1 MKSSRNKGRPAP
13 RPSPGGSA
21 PRSPPVPTPKATV
34 PMRTCVATRTEHR
47 QTDLLRVFAG
57 PDGTAYVEFTSKR
70 KDSGRGAWVLPT
82 AAAFRLVVAEP
93 KRVARS
99 LKVDNIDTT
108 ALLERALALAEA
120 RVLDFLSLSAR
131 SGRLASGGEGATVAV
146 RAGEAVALLVAT
158 DASETSLSDIRGA
171 REIPVFVLPLDK
183 EALGRRIGKGLR
195 SVIALRGGGPA
206 IDLVLWLKRRE
217 ALSAPVG
224 DSSSSRQPPPSGPFA
239 GQPGTASAEP
249 GRTG

>member
-13 RPSPGGSA
+13 RQPPAGSA
-21 PRSPPVPTPKATV
+21 PRPPPVPTPKATV
-34 PMRTCVATRTEHR
+34 AMRTCIATRTDHR
-47 QTDLLRVFAG
+47 QAELLRVFAG
-57 PDGTAYVEFTSKR
+57 PDGTAYVEPSSKQ
-70 KDSGRGAWVLPT
+70 KPPGRGAWVTPT
-82 AAAFRLVVAEP
+82 AAAFRLLVAEP
-93 KRVARS
+93 KRVARA
-99 LKVDNIDTT
+99 LKLEGSIDTS

-120 RVLDFLSLSAR
+120 RILDFLSLSAR

-195 SVIALRGGGPA
+195 SVIALRSGGPA
-206 IDLVLWLKRRE
+206 TELVLWLKRRE
-217 ALSAPVG
+217 ALSIGAAL
-224 DSSSSRQPPPSGPFA
+224 PSPATPAFTGPTR
-239 GQPGTASAEP
+239 TASAEP
-249 GRTG
+249 GPVS